1 MDRVSRVRRPR
12 LVVGGKRRT
21 ILACA
26 VVVSMLGWLAPPAG
40 AAPLMQAVPGT
51 AITVTTNT
59 DKVDADTSSVE
70 ALQSN
75 PGPDGISLREAIE
88 ATNKDPGSYAI
99 AFSST
104 LSGTTITLG
113 QYLPPLTGGGV
124 SIEGDINGD
133 GTPDVTLVTT
143 LQEEWSRAIQIAS
156 SGNRLHGLT
165 LKGFAV
171 GVWIDLETGQDELPT
186 HQTLADNVISGLAIR
201 GVRMDGIMFH
211 SPASPDCGHRKP
223 DPCRTYITFA
233 NTTITGN
240 TIETIP
246 AYGAGINMGISNSGD
261 RIAGATVTDNT
272 IKLGGGAGM
281 QLNSGGNAGNE
292 GCRRRSPTSS
302 SPATRSRASAWS
314 GSRLSRARLGHRG
327 TSPKGCGCST
337 TVSTSC
343 HRRAPAPAS
352 VSPSPPAPT
361 VGTLS
366 GPTSSPSA
374 TPMATSCGTS
384 RSRATR
390 SAAT

>member
-1 MDRVSRVRRPR
+1 MDGVSRVRRWR

-21 ILACA
+21 ILVCV

-40 AAPLMQAVPGT
+40 AVRPMQVVPST
-51 AITVTTNT
+51 AITVTNNT

-88 ATNKDPGSYAI
+88 ATNNDPGSYAI

-165 LKGFAV
+165 LQGFAV
-171 GVWIDLETGQDELPT
+171 GVWIDPATGDELPT
-186 HQTLADNVISGLAIR
+186 RRTLADNAISGLAIR
-201 GVRMDGIMFH
+201 GIRIDGIMFH
-211 SPASPDCGHRKP
+211 SPASPDCGLPMP

-246 AYGAGINMGISNSGD
+246 ARGAGINMQISNSGD
-261 RIAGATVTDNT
+261 RIAGATVTGNT
-272 IKLGGGAGM
+272 IRIGGGAGIELG
-281 QLNSGGNAGNE
+281 QNGNAGDDGTPARISEVLIARNSIE
-292 GCRRRSPTSS
+292 GIGAVGIEVLAGASRAQGNITEGVRVLDNRVHVACRARKSAMASPSGLAPMRRPRSP
-302 SPATRSRASAWS
+302 
-314 GSRLSRARLGHRG
+314 
-327 TSPKGCGCST
+327 
-337 TVSTSC
+337 
-343 HRRAPAPAS
+343 
-352 VSPSPPAPT
+352 
-361 VGTLS
+361 
-366 GPTSSPSA
+366 PTSIPFA
-374 TPMATSCGTS
+374 TPMATCCATS
-384 RSRATR
+384 RSRATG
-390 SAAT
+390 SVAT